1 MDSSDVQMKHVPLSL
16 ILSQGV
22 ASCLTFPAVS
32 HSQEM
37 RSICHCAVRHMVI
50 NWVFFFPSPPLPPDR
65 LPHSQ

>member
-16 ILSQGV
+16 ILSQGAV
-22 ASCLTFPAVS
+22 AHEPAVS

-50 NWVFFFPSPPLPPDR
+50 NWVFFPQSSASPRR

>member
-16 ILSQGV
+16 ILSQGAV
-22 ASCLTFPAVS
+22 AHEPAVS

-50 NWVFFFPSPPLPPDR
+50 NWVFFPSPPLPPDR